1 MAVHGWAGN
10 QRTFRPLAQHVPEDS
25 VLYSV
30 DLPGYGLSPKPAA
43 WTLAA
48 MADALADVMGDVSRE
63 PVTLLGYC
71 GGGNLA
77 MMAALRVPERVARLV
92 LIDPF
97 AYMPLYFKVFTW
109 GEFGR
114 RAYRS
119 TFANPLGRYF
129 TNAALRKKRTGESSL
144 TKSFV
149 DVDHDFIVEVLR
161 AFREVPHWDTFAGLT
176 MPIDLVYGER
186 SFAAVKQS
194 AAIWKTVWPQAR
206 CYELANAG
214 HSPLVEATEELAAI
228 AFQQTAHSKPRA
240 GTQPVIDTAH
250 RRALTH

>member
-1 MAVHGWAGN
+1 VRH
-10 QRTFRPLAQHVPEDS
+10 LPEDS

-30 DLPGYGLSPKPAA
+30 DLPGYGLSPKPVA
-43 WTLAA
+43 WTLDA
-48 MADALADVMGDVSRE
+48 MANALADVIGTVSRE

-77 MMAALRVPERVARLV
+77 MMAAQRVPERVARLV

-129 TNAALRKKRTGESSL
+129 TNAALRKKRTGQSSL
-144 TKSFV
+144 TKSFE

-161 AFREVPHWDTFAGLT
+161 AFREVPHWDTFTGLT
-176 MPIDLVYGER
+176 MPIDLVYGQR
-186 SFAAVKQS
+186 SFAAVKKS

-214 HSPLVEATEELAAI
+214 HSPLVEATEQLASI
-228 AFQQTAHSKPRA
+228 AFQQAAHSERRSPEQAAFDAK
-240 GTQPVIDTAH
+240 H
-250 RRALTH
+250 RHILTH